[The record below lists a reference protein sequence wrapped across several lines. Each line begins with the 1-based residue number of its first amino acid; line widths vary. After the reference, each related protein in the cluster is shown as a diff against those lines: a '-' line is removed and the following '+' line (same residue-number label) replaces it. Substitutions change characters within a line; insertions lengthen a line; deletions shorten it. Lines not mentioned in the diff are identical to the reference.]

1 MNLSEALK
9 TRELAAAAAVGSSC
23 LLSREPMEV
32 TVGRP

>member
-9 TRELAAAAAVGSSC
+9 TRELAAAAVGSSC